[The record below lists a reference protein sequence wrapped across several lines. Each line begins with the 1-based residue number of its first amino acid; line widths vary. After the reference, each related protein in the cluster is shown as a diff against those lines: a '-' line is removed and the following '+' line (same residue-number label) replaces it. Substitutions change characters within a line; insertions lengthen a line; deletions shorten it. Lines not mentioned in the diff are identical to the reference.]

1 MQQSYFNTDA
11 FTNDKSKQDHQ
22 QEDWLENYKL
32 FFFFLSIYCL
42 FQSFSF
48 KTNAHTPQIK
58 IFTSGGNS
66 SNTASV
72 HMRHRNQQ
80 QMKVPCCRY
89 KLAMILIESVWAKMS
104 NSAPIDLY
112 CTEKC
117 ARPSPNPHWRGAL
130 KRILSGTET
139 SFPSSIMLRAWHPCA
154 AQHALYPEHRSKPL
168 SKSGVMMRS
177 IKMSYCCHC
186 KGEPLRTDGG
196 PWIIAPTLTFLW
208 RDQAQAYFH
217 KGAGSLF

>member
-1 MQQSYFNTDA
+1 M
-11 FTNDKSKQDHQ
+11 
-22 QEDWLENYKL
+22 LENYKL
-32 FFFFLSIYCL
+32 FIFILIDLLPHPIVFVQKKKKKMHVPPRSRSSLQEATAPVLLLSTCTTGI
-42 FQSFSF
+42 
-48 KTNAHTPQIK
+48 TNK
-58 IFTSGGNS
+58 W
-66 SNTASV
+66 
-72 HMRHRNQQ
+72 
-80 QMKVPCCRY
+80 KVPRCRF
-89 KLAMILIESVWAKMS
+89 KLAVMLIESVWAKMS
-104 NSAPIDLY
+104 NSALIDLY

-117 ARPSPNPHWRGAL
+117 ARPSPNPHWRGTL

-168 SKSGVMMRS
+168 SKSRVIMRS
-177 IKMSYCCHC
+177 IKMSYCCHR

-217 KGAGSLF
+217 KGVGSLF